1 MSRVRE
7 EAIAHGTRNGLLRAL
22 VATGPVI
29 TSAGLILAGT
39 FAALSTLP
47 LWILLEIG
55 MTVAIGV
62 LLDTFVVRTI
72 AVPALVRLLGEKAW
86 WPSSAQAGVESRV
99 TSGVF
104 RLPPELQRAGAAD

>member
-1 MSRVRE
+1 VRE
-7 EAIAHGTRNGLLRAL
+7 EAIRHGTRAGLLRAL

-39 FAALSTLP
+39 FAALASLP

-55 MTVAIGV
+55 GTVAIGV
-62 LLDTFVVRTI
+62 LLDTFLVRTI
-72 AVPALVRLLGEKAW
+72 AVPALVRLFGEASW
-86 WPSSAQAGVESRV
+86 WPSSAREGSASRV

-104 RLPPELQRAGAAD
+104 RVPEP